1 MKVESI
7 LLALCAK
14 FLEVGFKD
22 RYVPY
27 YPPIVEPGHTYTLQN
42 TTCQCNCICAV
53 SGASFHWG
61 HALFTLA
68 VSLATFAVGWWWA
81 RRLPPTYHGSPRRK
95 GGGVITLP
103 TWG

>member
-27 YPPIVEPGHTYTLQN
+27 YPPIVEPGHTYT
-42 TTCQCNCICAV
+42 
-53 SGASFHWG
+53 
-61 HALFTLA
+61 LFTLA